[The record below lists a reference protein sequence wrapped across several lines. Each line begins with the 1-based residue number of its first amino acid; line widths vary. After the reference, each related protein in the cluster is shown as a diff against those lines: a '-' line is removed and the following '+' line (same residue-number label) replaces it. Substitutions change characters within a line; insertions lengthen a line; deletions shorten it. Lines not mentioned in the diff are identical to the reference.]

1 MISDPEDMTD
11 QSSMHYP
18 LNACFV
24 KEEIFSARNLT
35 YKLGR
40 VFFSRSKMIF
50 VPNLDLKWFHLGAY
64 NVLQLL
70 EINNMSLIQ
79 PNNIIN
85 QVMVIK
91 EISYLYQLSNSI

>member
-1 MISDPEDMTD
+1 
-11 QSSMHYP
+11 
-18 LNACFV
+18 
-24 KEEIFSARNLT
+24 
-35 YKLGR
+35 
-40 VFFSRSKMIF
+40 MIF